1 MDYFEKLKIEE
12 RIKSDI
18 EEIKEFDEVEHY
30 IDANFRQFLTYGEYD
45 DNSMDLNY
53 HYNMLKE
60 IEADDRFM
68 SKLNFVLSK
77 YVK

>member
-53 HYNMLKE
+53 HYKMLKE
-60 IEADDRFM
+60 IEADDNFL

>member
-1 MDYFEKLKIEE
+1 MNYFEKLKIEE

-30 IDANFRQFLTYGEYD
+30 IDANFRQFLTYDEYD
-45 DNSMDLNY
+45 DNSMD
-53 HYNMLKE
+53 MLKE

>member
-45 DNSMDLNY
+45 DN
-53 HYNMLKE
+53 
-60 IEADDRFM
+60 
-68 SKLNFVLSK
+68 
-77 YVK
+77 

>member
-1 MDYFEKLKIEE
+1 MNYFEKIKVEE

>member
-1 MDYFEKLKIEE
+1 MNYFEKLKIEE

>member
-1 MDYFEKLKIEE
+1 MNYFEKIKVEE
-12 RIKSDI
+12 KIKSDI